1 MWDGVRRAALFAR
14 QFRARFRDTGSI
26 APSSPF
32 LALEITRRLAQ
43 ERTGAN
49 AAARRKTAASSDA
62 VAGSDAVVGG
72 DGRGS
77 LRVLECGAGTGA
89 FTGRIL
95 RLLQAGDR
103 LDVVE
108 LNPLF
113 AAELRRRAAVEPAW
127 RDAPAALAIHE
138 TPLERFAEEHAGGGY
153 DFIISGLP
161 HVNFPPESARDVVAS
176 YRRLLKPGGTLSY
189 FEYAYIRP
197 LRRLATLGRDSARI
211 RAVDQTMGQL
221 IASHHS
227 ARATVLANFP
237 PAWVRHL
244 RSDNGD
250 GKCS

>member
-43 ERTGAN
+43 ERTGGDSAAGGD
-49 AAARRKTAASSDA
+49 AAAGGDSAA
-62 VAGSDAVVGG
+62 GG

-95 RLLQAGDR
+95 RLLRAGDR

-161 HVNFPPESARDVVAS
+161 HVNFPPEAARDVVAS

-221 IASHHS
+221 IAAHHS

-244 RSDNGD
+244 RSASVHGN
-250 GKCS
+250 

>member
-1 MWDGVRRAALFAR
+1 LEQQRSGPAGAR
-14 QFRARFRDTGSI
+14 IGAPGGNPSGSN
-26 APSSPF
+26 PSGSDPSGSNPSGSN
-32 LALEITRRLAQ
+32 ASGNM
-43 ERTGAN
+43 TGA
-49 AAARRKTAASSDA
+49 AEP
-62 VAGSDAVVGG
+62 
-72 DGRGS
+72 

-95 RLLQAGDR
+95 RLLRAGDR

-113 AAELRRRAAVEPAW
+113 AAELRRRAAQEPQW
-127 RDAPAALAIHE
+127 RETPAVLAIHE
-138 TPLERFAEEHAGGGY
+138 TPLEKFALEHAGGGY

-161 HVNFPPESARDVVAS
+161 HVNFPPEAARDVVAS

-197 LRRLATLGRDSARI
+197 LRRLATLGKDSARI
-211 RAVDQTMGQL
+211 RAVDQTMGEL
-221 IASHHS
+221 IAAHES

-244 RSDNGD
+244 RSPTRDD
-250 GKCS
+250 